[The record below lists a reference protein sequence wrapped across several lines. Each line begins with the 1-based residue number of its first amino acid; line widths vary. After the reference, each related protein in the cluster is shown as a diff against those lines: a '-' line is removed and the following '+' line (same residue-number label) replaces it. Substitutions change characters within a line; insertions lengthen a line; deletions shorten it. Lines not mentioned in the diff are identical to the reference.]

1 MHDTE
6 GMCLELSGNLT
17 CLNKYLAGI
26 FIQLNEQQTIICNA
40 FFRTISKLSQKALR
54 RK

>member
-6 GMCLELSGNLT
+6 GMFGAIRVLT
-17 CLNKYLAGI
+17 CLNKYLAGL